1 MKKMKIWLAL
11 LLLAAIAMSL
21 TACGS
26 NNNSTPTTAPT
37 EVAAATDAPAASTAN
52 ESSAETETK
61 AEAPAAE
68 NKTADAAPVNDHP
81 LNATYGFQ
89 WSDPN
94 APILNEKGA
103 QELSFRVYSSKNAS
117 ALDYNDMKIM
127 ADLFAQTNVQVNWEN
142 VSESVY
148 AQQKNL
154 IFGNKD
160 NRPDAIYHAG
170 MGAGEIIKY
179 AKRKVL
185 VPISDYLDYMPNF
198 KKLLEE
204 RPDIRAQ
211 LLNVEDGKIYSLPRI
226 EEMGLLQS
234 PNLLFLNI
242 AWTKAAIAAGAVE
255 GLTED
260 QLKDGLA
267 LTAAQ
272 MEQLL
277 VYFRD
282 NDMNGNGKTDD
293 EHPMNFVYNNWQGN
307 QCDLYG
313 MFGLNDNLE
322 HRVVVDGKI
331 TYTVQDERFKE
342 ATNFIAKWVTDGLI
356 DKVSFEQSQDNFL
369 ANGKGMET
377 YGAFYWWESETVVS
391 NPENYIVLSPL
402 VGPNGDQTICV
413 SNNPEIST
421 GEVILFSNCKYP
433 EVLLAYFDRYYDPV
447 ISAQINYGPIGIVYE
462 EERDANGMLVQKP
475 LPEGVTSDELRL
487 QNAPLGI
494 INLGEYAW
502 NNVVNMEPRAQLRLE
517 RLKLCAK
524 PFVPANVTPCPNLQF
539 TLEELNTLSNYETN
553 LNDYVRTNLI
563 AWLMKGGVSDAAWT
577 TFQND
582 LNGRVNLAAIQKVY
596 QDAYDRYIAK

>member
-1 MKKMKIWLAL
+1 MSMKKLIAVL
-11 LLLAAIAMSL
+11 LLIVMAVTL

-26 NNNSTPTTAPT
+26 NDSKPAPT
-37 EVAAATDAPAASTAN
+37 AAPTA
-52 ESSAETETK
+52 
-61 AEAPAAE
+61 APAAE
-68 NKTADAAPVNDHP
+68 TASEPKAEEPAKEEKTEEKPAETAPAAAAPANDHP

-89 WSDPN
+89 WSDPT

-103 QELSFRVYSSKNAS
+103 QELSFQVYSSKNAS

-148 AQQKNL
+148 SQQKNL

-204 RPDIRAQ
+204 RPDIKAQ
-211 LLNVEDGKIYSLPRI
+211 LINIEDGKIYSLPRI

-242 AWTKAAIAAGAVE
+242 AWTKEAIAAGAVE
-255 GLTED
+255 GLTDD

-272 MEQLL
+272 MEQILT
-277 VYFRD
+277 YFRD
-282 NDMNGNGKTDD
+282 HDMNGNGKTDD
-293 EHPMNFVYNNWQGN
+293 ERPMCFVYNNWQGN

-331 TYTVQDERFKE
+331 TYTIQDERFKD
-342 ATNFIAKWVTDGLI
+342 ATNFIAKWVDNGLI

-391 NPENYIVLSPL
+391 NPENYIVCSPL

-421 GEVILFSNCKYP
+421 GEVILFTKCQYP

-447 ISAQINYGPIGIVYE
+447 VSAQINYGPIGIVYE
-462 EERDANGMLVQKP
+462 EERDDKGMLVQKP

-502 NNVVNMEPRAQLRLE
+502 NNVVHMEPRAQLRLE

-524 PFVPANVTPCPNLQF
+524 PFVAENVKPCPNLQF

-553 LNDYVRTNLI
+553 LNDYIRTNLI
-563 AWLMKGGVSDAAWT
+563 SWLMKGGVSDAAWQN
-577 TFQND
+577 FQND
-582 LNGRVNLAAIQKVY
+582 LNGKVNLAGIQKVY
-596 QDAYDRYIAK
+596 QDAYDRYMAK

>member
-1 MKKMKIWLAL
+1 MSMKKLIAVL
-11 LLLAAIAMSL
+11 LLIVMAVTL

-26 NNNSTPTTAPT
+26 NDSKPAPT
-37 EVAAATDAPAASTAN
+37 AAPTA
-52 ESSAETETK
+52 
-61 AEAPAAE
+61 APAAE
-68 NKTADAAPVNDHP
+68 TASEPKAEEPAKEEKTEEKPAEAAPAAAAPANDHP

-89 WSDPN
+89 WSDPT

-103 QELSFRVYSSKNAS
+103 QELSFQVYSSKNAS

-148 AQQKNL
+148 SQQKNL

-204 RPDIRAQ
+204 RPDIKAQ
-211 LLNVEDGKIYSLPRI
+211 LINIEDGKIYSLPRI

-242 AWTKAAIAAGAVE
+242 AWTKEAIAAGAVE

-267 LTAAQ
+267 LSAAQ
-272 MEQLL
+272 MEQILT
-277 VYFRD
+277 YFRD
-282 NDMNGNGKTDD
+282 HDMNGNGKTDD
-293 EHPMNFVYNNWQGN
+293 ERPMSFVYNNWQGN

-331 TYTVQDERFKE
+331 TYTIQDERFKD
-342 ATNFIAKWVTDGLI
+342 ATNFIAKWVDNGLI

-391 NPENYIVLSPL
+391 NPENYIVCSPL

-421 GEVILFSNCKYP
+421 GEVILFTKCQYP

-462 EERDANGMLVQKP
+462 EERD
-475 LPEGVTSDELRL
+475 D
-487 QNAPLGI
+487 
-494 INLGEYAW
+494 
-502 NNVVNMEPRAQLRLE
+502 
-517 RLKLCAK
+517 
-524 PFVPANVTPCPNLQF
+524 
-539 TLEELNTLSNYETN
+539 
-553 LNDYVRTNLI
+553 
-563 AWLMKGGVSDAAWT
+563 
-577 TFQND
+577 
-582 LNGRVNLAAIQKVY
+582 
-596 QDAYDRYIAK
+596 